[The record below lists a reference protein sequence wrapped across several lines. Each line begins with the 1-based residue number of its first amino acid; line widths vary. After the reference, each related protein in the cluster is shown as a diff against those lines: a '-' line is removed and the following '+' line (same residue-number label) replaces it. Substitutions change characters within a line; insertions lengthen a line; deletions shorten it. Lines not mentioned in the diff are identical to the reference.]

1 MGGQVPLMPKR
12 RKPSSRLNKGQR
24 AVSGVRRT
32 QKTAKIIQ
40 KMNPIDP
47 TLLIGQRNAQVA
59 ACSYLLVMILQRL
72 DGQQHGFI
80 GELVAGVEADRL
92 AIPAHA
98 HDRKFVEQ
106 IFGETLKILRQAK
119 HGLAWRRA
127 QREYRLILLFR
138 FNTIREGLI

>member
-1 MGGQVPLMPKR
+1 MGGQVPLMP
-12 RKPSSRLNKGQR
+12 QETQAVFQIR

-32 QKTAKIIQ
+32 RRRRRLY

-59 ACSYLLVMILQRL
+59 TCSYLLIMILQRL
-72 DGQQHGFI
+72 DRQQKGFI

-98 HDRKFVEQ
+98 HGRKFVEQ
-106 IFGETLKILRQAK
+106 IFGETLKILLQAK
-119 HGLAWRRA
+119 HGLA
-127 QREYRLILLFR
+127 
-138 FNTIREGLI
+138 